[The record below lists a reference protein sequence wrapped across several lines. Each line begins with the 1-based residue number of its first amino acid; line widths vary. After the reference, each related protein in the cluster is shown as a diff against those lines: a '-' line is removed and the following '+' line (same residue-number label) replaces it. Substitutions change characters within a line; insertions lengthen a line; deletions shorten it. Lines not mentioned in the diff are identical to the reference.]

1 MLPEKLW
8 LLPDRNFNIVSINNY
23 LSYSKKEM
31 PSLAS
36 PFFVAGRPFFC
47 FKSLSEFPDKK
58 AIKAV
63 FMEMITGHL
72 TSENTKM
79 T

>member
-1 MLPEKLW
+1 ML
-8 LLPDRNFNIVSINNY
+8 
-23 LSYSKKEM
+23 
-31 PSLAS
+31 SLAS

-72 TSENTKM
+72 TSKNTKM